1 MLSSVK
7 VNPHIEVFI
16 SIARTGSLK
25 SLVKCDR
32 CGDEVY
38 LPFRCSYC
46 GGYYCSKHRLPE
58 FHGCTGLYRR
68 RTVNVGRATSNRPF
82 GQYYRPSRRGVTL
95 LNLFRFSDK
104 ELKDLGISLLIIAAL
119 SLQLMWTTGI
129 LFQLPAVTLGAVAI
143 FGTAFLLH
151 ELAHKFAAQRL
162 GLWAEFRINSFG
174 LMITLL
180 SFISPFKLV
189 APGAVV
195 IAGLMYGD
203 DYGKIALAGPVTNI
217 AQAILFLLVRSL
229 TSNPMVSLLAY
240 LGITINAS
248 LALFNLLPFGVFDG
262 VKVLRWDWR
271 IWLAVTLTAGFL
283 YLSSPL

>member
-1 MLSSVK
+1 MV
-7 VNPHIEVFI
+7 E
-16 SIARTGSLK
+16 
-25 SLVKCDR
+25 CDH

-58 FHGCTGLYRR
+58 FHDCTGIYRR
-68 RTVNVGRATSNRPF
+68 AKTVDVGRAASNRRYDSYHRAP
-82 GQYYRPSRRGVTL
+82 RRRLNL
-95 LNLFRFSDK
+95 LNLFKFSNK
-104 ELKDLGISLLIIAAL
+104 ELRDLGISLAIISAL
-119 SLQLMWTTGI
+119 SLYVMWLQLRA
-129 LFQLPAVTLGAVAI
+129 LFIRMPLVVLGAVGVFAA
-143 FGTAFLLH
+143 AFLLH
-151 ELAHKFAAQRL
+151 ELAHKFAAQRY
-162 GLWAEFRINSFG
+162 GFWAEYRINNFG

-180 SFISPFKLV
+180 SFVSPFKLV

-203 DYGKIALAGPVTNI
+203 EYGKIALAGPLTNI
-217 AQAILFLLVRSL
+217 VQAIVYLSIRYLSRS
-229 TSNPMVSLLAY
+229 PVVVLLAY

-271 IWLAVTLTAGFL
+271 AWAFATVVAGLL
-283 YLSSPL
+283 YLSPPP

>member
-1 MLSSVK
+1 M
-7 VNPHIEVFI
+7 
-16 SIARTGSLK
+16 
-25 SLVKCDR
+25 VKCDH

-58 FHGCTGLYRR
+58 FHDCTGLHRR
-68 RTVNVGRATSNRPF
+68 AETYDVGRATS
-82 GQYYRPSRRGVTL
+82 SRRYDSYRAPRRGLTL
-95 LNLFRFSDK
+95 LNLLKFSNK
-104 ELKDLGISLLIIAAL
+104 ELRDLGISLAVISAL
-119 SLQLMWTTGI
+119 SLYVMWQNRL
-129 LFQLPAVTLGAVAI
+129 LFRMPLVVLGAVGI
-143 FGTAFLLH
+143 FAAAFLLH
-151 ELAHKFAAQRL
+151 ELAHKFAAQRF
-162 GLWAEFRINSFG
+162 GLWAEYRINNFG

-180 SFISPFKLV
+180 SFVSPFKLV

-203 DYGKIALAGPVTNI
+203 EYGKIALAGPLTNI
-217 AQAILFLLVRSL
+217 AQAIVYLFIMLLSQ
-229 TSNPMVSLLAY
+229 NPVVALLAY

-271 IWLAVTLTAGFL
+271 AWVSATVVAGLL
-283 YLSSPL
+283 YLYSPL